1 MRLASIKNGSSRRV
15 TAATTE
21 SFEGCIRHAS
31 SGAASGMIVA
41 AMNPLVR
48 RFDALPRSGAT
59 LPEPVGLA
67 PTRSGFAVS

>member
-1 MRLASIKNGSSRRV
+1 
-15 TAATTE
+15 
-21 SFEGCIRHAS
+21 
-31 SGAASGMIVA
+31 MIVA